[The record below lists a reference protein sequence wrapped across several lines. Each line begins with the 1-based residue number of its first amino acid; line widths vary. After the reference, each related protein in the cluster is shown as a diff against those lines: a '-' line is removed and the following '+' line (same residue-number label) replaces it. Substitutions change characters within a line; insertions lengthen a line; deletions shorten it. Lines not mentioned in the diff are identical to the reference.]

1 MELNNK
7 QLAELVNPVCEIS
20 QQAGSKIMKIYQE
33 GFDIEEKNDRS
44 PLTSADLASH
54 RLITKSLKELTPNIP
69 VLSEESSEIPY
80 SERSAWENYWL
91 IDPLDGTREFIKRN
105 GEFTVNIA
113 LITNQVAILGVVYI
127 PVQDIYYFASKENGS
142 FKKEQN
148 QPASRISTRNST
160 PNDKPVICGSRSHA
174 GKSLQ
179 ALLDEIGDYELI
191 SMGSSIK
198 TCLVAERAAD
208 IYPRFGPTSEWD
220 TAAAHCI
227 VDEAGGI
234 LVDTSLNPLRYNTK
248 DSLLNPSFIVIG
260 NLNDSWREFL
270 IKFSN

>member
-20 QQAGSKIMKIYQE
+20 QQAGSEIMKIYQE

-54 RLITKSLKELTPNIP
+54 RLITESLKKLTPDIP

-80 SERSAWENYWL
+80 SERSTWENYWL

-113 LITNQVAILGVVYI
+113 LITNQVAVLGIVYI
-127 PVQDIYYFASKENGS
+127 PVQDVFYFASKENGS

-148 QPASRISTRNST
+148 QPTIRISTRNST

-179 ALLDEIGDYELI
+179 ALLNKIGDYELI

-198 TCLVAERAAD
+198 TCLVAEGAAD

-234 LVDTSLNPLRYNTK
+234 LVDTNLKPLRYNTK
-248 DSLLNPSFIVIG
+248 NSLLNPSFIVIG
-260 NLNDSWREFL
+260 NLNDSWQELL
-270 IKFSN
+270 IQFSN